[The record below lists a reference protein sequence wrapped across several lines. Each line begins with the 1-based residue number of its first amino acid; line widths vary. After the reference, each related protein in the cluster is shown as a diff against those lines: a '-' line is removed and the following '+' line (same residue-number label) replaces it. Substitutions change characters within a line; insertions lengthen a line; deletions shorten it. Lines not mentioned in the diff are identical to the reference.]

1 MLTTVDP
8 HIERRFR
15 DGLKAPLS
23 WHPTEGGKRSFVCF
37 EDELVEDLG
46 PDADGT
52 RFNMIA
58 ERMLSGRYYPRD
70 AVQFY
75 GRFQDENRPLR
86 PGDRVQQ
93 RAPILPFWDGLVAWS
108 MAEIFVAE
116 KSDSTCSIGYVTTRK
131 HHGRGIW
138 RADLVLANGHLTLTV
153 KSNQFNATILL
164 ASALIMMLSLLP
176 IPDIALQ
183 SLLVQVRVRSPASS
197 GRLLWAEWATCKGQ
211 YLRLSGF
218 RRKCA

>member
-23 WHPTEGGKRSFVCF
+23 WHRTEGGKRSFVCF

-46 PDADGT
+46 PDADGS

-58 ERMLSGRYYPRD
+58 ERMLSGRYYPGD

-75 GRFQDENRPLR
+75 GLFQDENRHLR
-86 PGDRVQQ
+86 PGDRIQQ

-108 MAEIFVAE
+108 MAELFVAE
-116 KSDSTCSIGYVTTRK
+116 KTGSKCSIGYVTTQK
-131 HHGRGIW
+131 HHARGIW
-138 RADLVLANGHLTLTV
+138 RADLVLADGQLTLTV
-153 KSNQFNATILL
+153 KSTAFPNSFLYWL
-164 ASALIMMLSLLP
+164 G
-176 IPDIALQ
+176 IPVARYLQ
-183 SLLVQVRVRSPASS
+183 
-197 GRLLWAEWATCKGQ
+197 
-211 YLRLSGF
+211 LRARRRAIEEF
-218 RRKCA
+218 RRVLQAQGGTHPS